1 MTRAGASAFAPGR
14 VNLIGEHTDY
24 NEGLCL
30 PFSLARGVTVQA
42 TPSDGPDT
50 TVHTRTFDER
60 DHFDAEHPEWADG
73 WRAFARG
80 VAAELR
86 DAGHAI
92 APAQLEVSSDL
103 PTGAGMASSAAY
115 EVALALALLALS
127 GEQDLD
133 RGALA
138 RLCSRV
144 ENEWVGARTGLVD
157 QFSSLFGRSDSALLL
172 DFQAMTVDPVPLRL
186 AGWSLATVQSGAD
199 RNLAGSGYNDR
210 ADECRRAAAMLG
222 LKSLREATPDA
233 VATLPEP
240 YRRRARHVVSENGRV
255 RAAAEALADDDLE
268 RLAGLLDAGHASL
281 RDDLAVSVPRVEA
294 TVERAKAA
302 GARGAKLMGGGFGGS
317 VLALFPPGVELPAEA
332 TVAIPGPA
340 AHVLGRVPG
349 A

>member
-42 TPSDGPDT
+42 TPTDGPDT
-50 TVHTRTFDER
+50 TVHTRTFDEH

-92 APAQLEVSSDL
+92 SPARLEVSSDL
-103 PTGAGMASSAAY
+103 PTAAGMASSAAY

-133 RGALA
+133 RGAIA

-172 DFQAMTVDPVPLRL
+172 DFRAMTVDPVPLRL
-186 AGWSLATVQSGAD
+186 DGWSLATLQSGAD
-199 RNLAGSGYNDR
+199 RSLAGSGYNDR

-255 RAAAEALADDDLE
+255 RCGGRGA
-268 RLAGLLDAGHASL
+268 RRRRSRASG
-281 RDDLAVSVPRVEA
+281 R
-294 TVERAKAA
+294 AA
-302 GARGAKLMGGGFGGS
+302 GCGTREPARRPRGLGAPGRSDGGAREDGGRAGREVDGRRLRRQRPGPLSTWRGAPGRGHRGHSRTGG
-317 VLALFPPGVELPAEA
+317 ARA
-332 TVAIPGPA
+332 
-340 AHVLGRVPG
+340 R
-349 A
+349 